1 MEKRAIENLQYFT
14 LIGLILAQS
23 VVGSNFYVG
32 QTIYLIANTVATFR
46 SFALNRPIAD
56 KVKDCACLGIT
67 IGLILFKY
75 FL

>member
-23 VVGSNFYVG
+23 VVGSNFYIG
-32 QTIYLIANTVATFR
+32 QTIYLIANSVATFR
-46 SFALNRPIAD
+46 SFALNRPTAD
-56 KVKDCACLGIT
+56 KIKDCACLGIT